1 MPICYFY
8 MLNYVYAILYSVD
21 IHLVCALDWAIKTE
35 LFPSFSCLILKT
47 YNSLVFLLSSSL
59 LFPDLGNFYF
69 SFPDVW
75 DLLDL
80 VWCVE
85 IASCTSD
92 LSNKVNSNIYICT
105 WIRQSNP
112 LLFVFKLLPGGLWKH
127 YLTNHTRKT
136 LFWLDNSD
144 IDLQHKHRLIEAGT
158 AYTTLVHSFVI

>member
-127 YLTNHTRKT
+127 YLTKLSQIGDKFRQRSIPS
-136 LFWLDNSD
+136 L
-144 IDLQHKHRLIEAGT
+144 
-158 AYTTLVHSFVI
+158 Y

>member
-127 YLTNHTRKT
+127 YLTLWRLVTGWLKLILRSKAVRFLLCFIVSYHYEKT
-136 LFWLDNSD
+136 
-144 IDLQHKHRLIEAGT
+144 KRG
-158 AYTTLVHSFVI
+158 